1 MLKKIEDIHELEVE
15 LVKLEGQ
22 NTSSKLNRQQ
32 INNLAHRNEEVMSE
46 IKRMLHQSPPA
57 SDQPIASLQH
67 HLQQRFEH
75 LRSQVDNEYQ
85 FLKARFKQ
93 LEEKFRR
100 GGDANNFNANIN
112 EIECLK
118 TLIQSAKEKYEREKH
133 FLFKEFAND
142 SHLSN
147 VFMQQRNELESC
159 LVRYQADLQLLMR
172 HLYSSLPS
180 YSSLNTQRTN
190 HDSSFL
196 TEEEE
201 AIKKI
206 SERITVLKARIDSKP
221 AASKRLKQGIEG
233 TSSDEMDNKEL
244 LHLNE
249 QIRLL
254 KSHMLAK
261 GNELN
266 KRKKNSNEAYLLNST
281 GSFNNTANAGPVYL
295 PINHARPS
303 THFRETNFK
312 AEPVQVRLNS
322 ESQNYFQHEARE
334 QTQTRFYVVNKSGA
348 KNLSCSPDR
357 RYNRFFFNLSNLT

>member
-46 IKRMLHQSPPA
+46 IKRMLHQNPP
-57 SDQPIASLQH
+57 SVSGGDQPTPSLQH

-85 FLKARFKQ
+85 FLKTRFKQ

-100 GGDANNFNANIN
+100 GGDAHNFNANIN

-118 TLIQSAKEKYEREKH
+118 NLIQSAKEKYEREKH

-142 SHLSN
+142 PYLSN

-159 LVRYQADLQLLMR
+159 LARYQADLQLLMR

-180 YSSLNTQRTN
+180 YGSLNTQRTN

-206 SERITVLKARIDSKP
+206 SERISVLKARIDSKP
-221 AASKRLKQGIEG
+221 AATKRLKSGLDG

-281 GSFNNTANAGPVYL
+281 GGSFNNTAHAGPVYL

-334 QTQTRFYVVNKSGA
+334 QKFYVVNKSGA

-357 RYNRFFFNLSNLT
+357 R